1 MADES
6 LPTGKKRALGK
17 GLDALIRADATL
29 IEAEPA
35 GVVEL
40 RTNDV
45 SPNPYQP
52 RHTMDA
58 GALDELVE
66 SVRAHGIV
74 QPIVV
79 RRVDRRYE
87 LILGE
92 RRLRA
97 ATAAG
102 LATVPALVRDVSDEE
117 MLCLALVENVQREDL
132 NPIDKAKAYK
142 RLMDEFGLTQEAMA
156 ERVSQNRATV
166 ANTVRLLGLPQS
178 VQVVVAR
185 GDISVGHAKALLSL
199 DNAPQQEELCQRI
212 VKQGLSV
219 RATEKTVEKIRQG
232 ASVRRRER
240 KRERNVHVEAMEEEL
255 RGVFGTRVN
264 VVYGKGKGK
273 IEIEYYS
280 DDELERILSI
290 MRGGTPF

>member
-232 ASVRRRER
+232 ASLRTRER
-240 KRERNVHVEAMEEEL
+240 KRERNVHVEAVEEEL